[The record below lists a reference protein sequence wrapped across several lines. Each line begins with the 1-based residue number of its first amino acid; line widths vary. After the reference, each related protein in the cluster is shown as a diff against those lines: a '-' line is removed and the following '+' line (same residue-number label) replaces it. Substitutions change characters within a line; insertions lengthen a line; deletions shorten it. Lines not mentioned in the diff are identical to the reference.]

1 MPAYRRLCAIVL
13 ILATA
18 GIEPVQAGPDEVVC
32 INPKLK
38 DPIQGSTIACYTDAG
53 CKFAASLGGEPIR
66 DFDPASA
73 PFALARGKIG
83 AIVTTSTE
91 LIDKIRKVGGTCRAP
106 TN

>member
-1 MPAYRRLCAIVL
+1 MLGSGCLLAFVL

-18 GIEPVQAGPDEVVC
+18 DVEPVQAGPGEMLC
-32 INPKLK
+32 INPKFG
-38 DPIQGSTIACYTDAG
+38 DPTQGSTIACYTDDG
-53 CKFAASLGGEPIR
+53 CKFATSLGGELIR

-83 AIVTTSTE
+83 AIVTSSTD
-91 LIDKIRKVGGTCRAP
+91 LIDKTKNVGGTCRAT